1 MALNKLAFHN
11 ILVQEMDAP
20 SSTAEKLAD
29 LVDEAT
35 DEVAT
40 KHDLALTEARL
51 REDVANLKAAMR
63 NEVNLFLKWLVGLGI
78 VLGGAL
84 IGLLA
89 VLVARL

>member
-11 ILVQEMDAP
+11 VLVQEMDAP

-29 LVDEAT
+29 LVDEAN
-35 DEVAT
+35 DELAT

-51 REDVANLKAAMR
+51 REDIAKLEANVR
-63 NEVNLFLKWLVGLGI
+63 NEISLLLKWLIGLGI

-84 IGLLA
+84 VGLLA
-89 VLVARL
+89 ALVARI